1 MTPYRDGNLIGP
13 QADSEWL
20 YVVPWGIRALIGH
33 ISTRYSGPPG
43 GIWITENG
51 VDVPNEASQP
61 YPAVL
66 ADTFRTSYYQV
77 PPVGAVTAPRLW
89 HPGAVGGRDLQPCTA
104 VETLT
109 AALSMAHCLPCS
121 MPTSTFEGTCPELV
135 ACWERVA
142 HPGTPC
148 LIIPKITLDQNTHS
162 PGRCLPPQAKS

>member
-13 QADSEWL
+13 RADSEWL

-33 ISTRYSGPPG
+33 ITTRYSGPPG

-77 PPVGAVTAPRLW
+77 PPVTALRTG
-89 HPGAVGGRDLQPCTA
+89 H
-104 VETLT
+104 
-109 AALSMAHCLPCS
+109 
-121 MPTSTFEGTCPELV
+121 PELSKAV
-135 ACWERVA
+135 LCSHAQ
-142 HPGTPC
+142 PGKPLRRGSTARCAARLPVH
-148 LIIPKITLDQNTHS
+148 L
-162 PGRCLPPQAKS
+162 GRCGCMP